1 MLHDHRASAF
11 QGGPQQEQGWEK
23 SGPAPLDWA
32 LGFLRRH
39 YPVIAFCTVL
49 SLGGSVGFLR
59 LAPPTYTAQ
68 VKVLLGNS
76 KVPAVQP
83 QAMQDDVPAI
93 DMESQIEILK
103 SKTIAMSVISQ
114 LNLADDP
121 DLNGKGNPL
130 QVALNAVGAITG
142 IQLPEAKAPTMDE
155 LVDEFQRRMSAYR
168 IGASAVIE
176 VGFSA
181 SDAKRAA
188 VIANAIVKD
197 YFDDQQKAKTDEH
210 RTVTGWLHDRLQE
223 LGNDALTAE
232 RAVNELK
239 NKGNIVSADGRFI
252 DQQQVTDLS
261 NRLVAARAQT
271 ATLMT
276 RLGRFETMLASNNSG
291 TALEGAASIS
301 DFSPG
306 ELTGNVN
313 APGGLSLNSANS
325 AQILNTLRQQYLDY
339 GRRVYEFSA
348 KYGED
353 HLAVVNLRAT
363 MKSIRQTI
371 LDEVRRLAD
380 IAKNDYEEARQQQQE
395 IEKQLARAIAQSR
408 NTSAAELSIRELE
421 TSAKGYR
428 ALYESFLQRYMGS
441 VQQGSFPVTEA
452 RVISPATAPQHKS
465 KPKATLLLPLGLFG
479 GLALGAALALLRELK
494 DRGFR
499 TTAQIEDRLRLPCLS
514 VVPLL
519 RRREVDKLTRKAAVA
534 EAQAG
539 PRFGQRMVSRGSG
552 TCWAATAM
560 PSSRFAESI
569 RSIRVALDLD
579 ASRLSS
585 KVVGLTSTLP
595 NEGKST
601 IAASLAQ
608 LIASAGK
615 RVIVV
620 DCDLRNPSLSASLAP
635 DARVGIADVVSG
647 ARSLE
652 DTVWTDSVTKLDF
665 LPGKGASAA
674 NTSDILSN
682 EQTKKLFDRL
692 RETYDYVIV
701 DLPPLAP
708 VVDARAIATLLD
720 SFVLIVEW
728 GRTTA
733 DVVEHALNSAPNVYD
748 SLLGVVLNKTDM
760 KAMKS
765 YANHF
770 GDYYNHE
777 HYVRYGQVAA
787 E

>member
-1 MLHDHRASAF
+1 MQYDQRTSAF
-11 QGGPQQEQGWEK
+11 QDSSRSEQGREK
-23 SGPAPLDWA
+23 SGPGPLDLA
-32 LGFLRRH
+32 FGFLQRH
-39 YPVIAFCTVL
+39 YLVIAVATALSFAASIGVL
-49 SLGGSVGFLR
+49 KLT
-59 LAPPTYTAQ
+59 PPTYTAQ

-76 KVPAVQP
+76 KAPAVQP
-83 QAMQDDVPAI
+83 QSMLDDAPI

-103 SKTIAMSVISQ
+103 SKTIATSVINQ

-121 DLNGKGNPL
+121 DMNGKGSPL
-130 QVALNAVGAITG
+130 HVALNAARTLAG
-142 IQLPEAKAPTMDE
+142 IPLPEAKSPSMDE
-155 LVDEFQRRMSAYR
+155 LVDEFQRRMSAFR
-168 IGASAVIE
+168 IGTSAVIE
-176 VGFSA
+176 VDFSA
-181 SDAKRAA
+181 SDAKHAA

-210 RTVTGWLHDRLQE
+210 RTITAWLHDRLQE

-239 NKGNIVSADGRFI
+239 NKGNIVSADGKFI
-252 DQQQVTDLS
+252 DQQQVTELT
-261 NRLVAARAQT
+261 NRLVATRTHT
-271 ATLMT
+271 ASLMT
-276 RLGRFETMLASNNSG
+276 RLSRFETMLASGNNDP
-291 TALEGAASIS
+291 AADGAAAIS
-301 DFSPG
+301 DFSAT
-306 ELTGNVN
+306 ELGGNLN
-313 APGGLSLNSANS
+313 APEGLSLNNS
-325 AQILNTLRQQYLDY
+325 NSTQILNTLRQQYLDY
-339 GRRVYEFSA
+339 RRRAYEFSA

-380 IAKNDYEEARQQQQE
+380 IAKNDYAEAKQQQQE

-441 VQQGSFPVTEA
+441 VQQGSFPLTEA
-452 RVISPATAPQHKS
+452 RVISPATAPQKKS
-465 KPKATLLLPLGLFG
+465 KPKATMLLPLGLFG

-519 RRREVDKLTRKAAVA
+519 RRREVDKLTRKAALA
-534 EAQAG
+534 EAESG
-539 PRFGQRMVSRGSG
+539 MRFGQRLVSRGSG

-569 RSIRVALDLD
+569 RSIRLAVDLD
-579 ASRLSS
+579 ARSESS

-608 LIASAGK
+608 LIAGGGK

-620 DCDLRNPSLSASLAP
+620 DCDLRNPSLSATLAP
-635 DARVGIADVVSG
+635 LAGVGIADVVSG

-652 DTVWTDSVTKLDF
+652 DTVWTDAVTKLDF
-665 LPGKGASAA
+665 LPGKGASPSDAI
-674 NTSDILSN
+674 DILSN
-682 EQTKKLFDRL
+682 DQTKKLFDQL

-708 VVDARAIATLLD
+708 VVDARAVAALLD
-720 SFVLIVEW
+720 SFVLVVEW

-733 DVVEHALNSAPNVYD
+733 DVIEHALNTAPNVYD

-760 KAMKS
+760 KAMTR

-777 HYVRYGQVAA
+777 HYIRYGQVTA

>member
-1 MLHDHRASAF
+1 MPHDQRTSAF
-11 QGGPQQEQGWEK
+11 QDSSRQEHGWAK
-23 SGPAPLDWA
+23 SGPGPLDWA

-39 YPVIAFCTVL
+39 YLVIASCAAL
-49 SLGGSVGFLR
+49 SLAASIGVLKVV
-59 LAPPTYTAQ
+59 PPTYTAD

-76 KVPAVQP
+76 KVPTVQP
-83 QAMQDDVPAI
+83 QSMPDDAPAV

-103 SKTIAMSVISQ
+103 SKTIATSVINQ

-121 DLNGKGNPL
+121 DMNGKGSPL
-130 QVALNAVGAITG
+130 HIAMNTARTMAG
-142 IQLPEAKAPTMDE
+142 IPLPEAKTPSMDE
-155 LVDEFQRRMSAYR
+155 LVDEFQHRMAAFR
-168 IGASAVIE
+168 IGTSAVIE
-176 VGFSA
+176 VDFSA
-181 SDAKRAA
+181 SDPKRAA

-210 RTVTGWLHDRLQE
+210 RTITSWLHDRLQE

-239 NKGNIVSADGRFI
+239 NKGNIVSADGKFI
-252 DQQQVTDLS
+252 DQQEVTDLT
-261 NRLVAARAQT
+261 NRLVVARTHT
-271 ATLMT
+271 ASLMT
-276 RLGRFETMLASNNSG
+276 RFGRFETMLASSNG
-291 TALEGAASIS
+291 APDGGAAAVS
-301 DFSPG
+301 DFSPA
-306 ELTGNVN
+306 ELGGNLN
-313 APGGLSLNSANS
+313 APDGMSLNNS
-325 AQILNTLRQQYLDY
+325 NSTQILNTLRQQYLDY
-339 GRRVYEFSA
+339 GRRAYEFSA

-371 LDEVRRLAD
+371 FDEVRRLGD
-380 IAKNDYEEARQQQQE
+380 IAKNDYEEAKQQQQE
-395 IEKQLARAIAQSR
+395 IEKQLARAIAQTR

-428 ALYESFLQRYMGS
+428 ALYESFLQRYMSS
-441 VQQGSFPVTEA
+441 VQQGSFPLTEA
-452 RVISPATAPQHKS
+452 RVISPATAPQKKS

-479 GLALGAALALLRELK
+479 GVVLGAALGLLMELK

-519 RRREVDKLTRKAAVA
+519 KRREVDKLTKKAAITEA
-534 EAQAG
+534 EAG
-539 PRFGQRMVSRGSG
+539 MRFGQRLVSRGSG

-569 RSIRVALDLD
+569 RSIRLAVDLD
-579 ASRLSS
+579 ASSEAS

-620 DCDLRNPSLSASLAP
+620 DCDLRNPSLSATLAP
-635 DARVGIADVVSG
+635 LAGVGIADVVSG

-652 DTVWTDSVTKLDF
+652 DTVWTDAVTKLDF
-665 LPGKGASAA
+665 LPGTGASPSDAI
-674 NTSDILSN
+674 DILSN
-682 EQTKKLFDRL
+682 EQTKRLFDQL

-733 DVVEHALNSAPNVYD
+733 DVIEHALNTAPNVYD

-760 KAMKS
+760 KAMKR
-765 YANHF
+765 YANHY

-777 HYVRYGQVAA
+777 HYIRYGQIAA

>member
-1 MLHDHRASAF
+1 MLNDQRTSAF
-11 QGGPQQEQGWEK
+11 QDTSQQEHGWQK
-23 SGPAPLDWA
+23 SGPGPLAWV

-39 YPVIAFCTVL
+39 YLVIASCAVL
-49 SLGGSVGFLR
+49 SLAASVGVLK
-59 LAPPTYTAQ
+59 LAPPTYSAA
-68 VKVLLGNS
+68 VRVLLGNS
-76 KVPAVQP
+76 KVPTVQP
-83 QAMQDDVPAI
+83 QAMPDDLPAV
-93 DMESQIEILK
+93 DMESQIEILR
-103 SKTIAMSVISQ
+103 SKTIAMSVINQ

-121 DLNGKGNPL
+121 DLNGKGGLLP
-130 QVALNAVGAITG
+130 VALNAVRAIAG
-142 IQLPEAKAPTMDE
+142 IPPPEAKAPSMDE
-155 LVDEFQRRMSAYR
+155 LVDEFQRQMWAYR
-168 IGASAVIE
+168 IGTSAVIE
-176 VGFSA
+176 VGFNA

-210 RTVTGWLHDRLQE
+210 RTVTAWLHDRLQE
-223 LGNDALTAE
+223 LGNDANQAE
-232 RAVNELK
+232 RSVNELK
-239 NKGNIVSADGRFI
+239 TKGNIVSADGKFI
-252 DQQQVTDLS
+252 DQQQVTELA
-261 NRLVAARAQT
+261 NRLVAART
-271 ATLMT
+271 HTSSLMT
-276 RLGRFETMLASNNSG
+276 RFSRFETMVASSNGNSVDS
-291 TALEGAASIS
+291 AAAVS
-301 DFSPG
+301 DFSPA
-306 ELTGNVN
+306 ELGGNLN
-313 APGGLSLNSANS
+313 APDGISSINTSS
-325 AQILNTLRQQYLDY
+325 TSIINTLRQQYLDY
-339 GRRVYEFSA
+339 GRRAYEFSA

-353 HLAVVNLRAT
+353 HQAVVNLRAT

-380 IAKNDYEEARQQQQE
+380 IAKNDYEEAKQQQQE

-408 NTSAAELSIRELE
+408 DTSAAELSIRELE

-441 VQQGSFPVTEA
+441 VQQGSFPLVEA
-452 RVISPATAPQHKS
+452 RVISPATAPQKKS
-465 KPKATLLLPLGLFG
+465 KPKATTLLPLGLFG
-479 GLALGAALALLRELK
+479 GLALGAALGLLRELK

-519 RRREVDKLTRKAAVA
+519 RRGEVDKLTRKAALPAA
-534 EAQAG
+534 EAG
-539 PRFGQRMVSRGSG
+539 LRLGQRLVSRGSG
-552 TCWAATAM
+552 TCWAAQAM

-569 RSIRVALDLD
+569 RSLRVAIDLD
-579 ASRLSS
+579 PHRTPS

-595 NEGKST
+595 SEGKST

-608 LIASAGK
+608 QIANAGK

-620 DCDLRNPSLSASLAP
+620 DCDLRNPTLSATLAP
-635 DARVGIADVVSG
+635 LAAVGIADVVSG

-652 DTVWTDSVTKLDF
+652 DTVWTDEETKLDF
-665 LPGKGASAA
+665 LPGKGASPSS
-674 NTSDILSN
+674 TIDILSDD
-682 EQTKKLFDRL
+682 QTKKLFGEL

-708 VVDARAIATLLD
+708 VVDARAVSTLLD
-720 SFVLIVEW
+720 SFILIVEW

-733 DVVEHALNSAPNVYD
+733 DVIEHALNSAPTVSD

-760 KAMKS
+760 KAMKR
-765 YANHF
+765 YASHF

-777 HYVRYGQVAA
+777 HYVRYGQVTA

>member
-1 MLHDHRASAF
+1 MLHDQRTSAF
-11 QGGPQQEQGWEK
+11 QDSSQQEHGLEK
-23 SGPAPLDWA
+23 SGPGPLNWA

-39 YPVIAFCTVL
+39 YLVIVFCGVL
-49 SLGGSVGFLR
+49 SLAASIGFLKVT
-59 LAPPTYTAQ
+59 PPTYTAQ

-76 KVPAVQP
+76 KAPAVQP
-83 QAMQDDVPAI
+83 QSMLDDAPV

-103 SKTIAMSVISQ
+103 SKTIATSVINQ

-121 DLNGKGNPL
+121 DMNGKDNPL
-130 QVALNAVGAITG
+130 HVALNAARAIAG
-142 IQLPEAKAPTMDE
+142 MPPPEAKAPSMDE
-155 LVDEFQRRMSAYR
+155 LVDEFQRRMSAFR
-168 IGASAVIE
+168 IGTSAVIE
-176 VGFSA
+176 VDFSA

-210 RTVTGWLHDRLQE
+210 RTITSWLHDRLQE

-232 RAVNELK
+232 RSVNDLK
-239 NKGNIVSADGRFI
+239 NKSNIVSADGKFI
-252 DQQQVTDLS
+252 DQQQVTELT
-261 NRLVAARAQT
+261 NRLVAARTHT
-271 ATLMT
+271 ASLMT
-276 RLGRFETMLASNNSG
+276 RLSRFETMLASSNSNN
-291 TALEGAASIS
+291 GAGLDSAAAVS
-301 DFSPG
+301 DFSAV
-306 ELTGNVN
+306 ELGGNVN
-313 APGGLSLNSANS
+313 APDGLALNNTNT
-325 AQILNTLRQQYLDY
+325 QILNTLRQQYLDY
-339 GRRVYEFSA
+339 GRRAYEFSA

-371 LDEVRRLAD
+371 LDEVKRLAD
-380 IAKNDYEEARQQQQE
+380 IAKNDYEEAKQQQQE

-441 VQQGSFPVTEA
+441 VQQGSFPLTEA
-452 RVISPATAPQHKS
+452 RVISPATAPQKKS
-465 KPKATLLLPLGLFG
+465 KPKAAMLLPLGLFG
-479 GLALGAALALLRELK
+479 GLALGAALGLLRELK

-519 RRREVDKLTRKAAVA
+519 RRREVDKLTKKAALA
-534 EAQAG
+534 EAEAG
-539 PRFGQRMVSRGSG
+539 MRFGQRLVSRGSG

-569 RSIRVALDLD
+569 RSIRLAVDLD
-579 ASRLSS
+579 ARSQSS

-608 LIASAGK
+608 LIAGAGK

-620 DCDLRNPSLSASLAP
+620 DCDLRNPSLSATLAP
-635 DARVGIADVVSG
+635 LAGVGIADVVSG

-652 DTVWTDSVTKLDF
+652 DTVWTDAATKLDF
-665 LPGKGASAA
+665 LPGKGASPSDAI
-674 NTSDILSN
+674 DILSN
-682 EQTKKLFDRL
+682 EQTKKLFDQL

-708 VVDARAIATLLD
+708 VVDARAVATLLD

-733 DVVEHALNSAPNVYD
+733 DVIEHALNTAPNVYD

-760 KAMKS
+760 KAMKR

-777 HYVRYGQVAA
+777 HYVRYGQVSA

>member
-1 MLHDHRASAF
+1 MLHDQRTSAF
-11 QGGPQQEQGWEK
+11 QDSSRHEHGWEK
-23 SGPAPLDWA
+23 SGPGPLNWA

-39 YPVIAFCTVL
+39 YLVIALCAVL
-49 SLGGSVGFLR
+49 SLAASIGVLK
-59 LAPPTYTAQ
+59 ATPPTYTAQ

-76 KVPAVQP
+76 KAPAVQP
-83 QAMQDDVPAI
+83 QSMLDDAPI

-103 SKTIAMSVISQ
+103 SKTIATSVVNQ

-121 DLNGKGNPL
+121 DMNGKGSPL
-130 QVALNAVGAITG
+130 HVALNAVRAMAG
-142 IQLPEAKAPTMDE
+142 IPLPEAKTPSMDE
-155 LVDEFQRRMSAYR
+155 LVDEFQRRMSAFR
-168 IGASAVIE
+168 VGTSAVIE
-176 VGFSA
+176 VDFSA

-210 RTVTGWLHDRLQE
+210 RTITAWLHDRLQE

-232 RAVNELK
+232 RSVNELK
-239 NKGNIVSADGRFI
+239 NKSNIVSADGKFI
-252 DQQQVTDLS
+252 DQQQVTELT
-261 NRLVAARAQT
+261 NRLVAVRTHT
-271 ATLMT
+271 ASLMT
-276 RLGRFETMLASNNSG
+276 RLSRFETMLASNNSG
-291 TALEGAASIS
+291 IALDGAAPIS
-301 DFSPG
+301 DFPAT
-306 ELTGNVN
+306 ELGGNLN
-313 APGGLSLNSANS
+313 APDGLSLNGSGS
-325 AQILNTLRQQYLDY
+325 TQILNTLRQQYLEY
-339 GRRVYEFSA
+339 GRRAYEFSA

-380 IAKNDYEEARQQQQE
+380 IAKNDYEEAKQQQQE
-395 IEKQLARAIAQSR
+395 IEKQLARSIAQSR

-441 VQQGSFPVTEA
+441 VQQGSFPLTEA
-452 RVISPATAPQHKS
+452 RVISPATAPQKKS
-465 KPKATLLLPLGLFG
+465 KPKATLMLPLGLFG
-479 GLALGAALALLRELK
+479 GLALGAVLGLLRELK

-519 RRREVDKLTRKAAVA
+519 RRREVDKLTRRAALA
-534 EAQAG
+534 EAEAG
-539 PRFGQRMVSRGSG
+539 MRFGQRLVARGSG

-569 RSIRVALDLD
+569 RSLRVAIDLD
-579 ASRLSS
+579 PNRTPS

-620 DCDLRNPSLSASLAP
+620 DCDLRNPSLSAILAP
-635 DARVGIADVVSG
+635 LAGVGIADVASG

-652 DTVWTDSVTKLDF
+652 DTIWTDSVTKLDF
-665 LPGKGASAA
+665 LPGKGASPSD
-674 NTSDILSN
+674 TIDILSN

-708 VVDARAIATLLD
+708 VVDARAVATLLD
-720 SFVLIVEW
+720 SFLLIVEW

-733 DVVEHALNSAPNVYD
+733 DVVEHALNTAPNVYD

-760 KAMKS
+760 KAMKR

-777 HYVRYGQVAA
+777 HYIRYGQVTA